1 MKVLLV
7 DLHNMIHRARHS
19 FIKGENACTF
29 NFFRQ
34 LKSEFD
40 RHDPDLVY
48 LVSEGRPHHRHKI
61 SDTYKANRPKEVDEV
76 FREQM
81 SKIYSLIRCLPVN
94 LAVHQDFEC
103 DDVIAHL
110 ASNVY
115 CDDEVIIL
123 SSDTDFIQLLTN
135 KNVSL
140 WNPIKKKFID
150 PWPVDYLTF
159 KSLKGDPADNIKGVP
174 GVGEKTAM
182 KLAASSKNLSEF
194 FNVKPKA
201 ELEYTK
207 ARNLIK
213 FANVTDGKNQIAVD
227 EFDMNMKTLLEEFRN
242 MNFKSIIGKSWPKWI
257 NTMEKINE
265 SRQERNNA
273 GSTG

>member
-1 MKVLLV
+1 
-7 DLHNMIHRARHS
+7 MIHRARHS
-19 FIKGENACTF
+19 FIKGKNACVF

-40 RHDPDLVY
+40 RHDPDIVY

-61 SDTYKANRPKEVDEV
+61 LDTYKANRPKEVDED

-81 SKIYSLIRCLPVN
+81 SRIYSLVKFLPVN
-94 LAVHQDFEC
+94 LAVHKDFEG

-115 CDDEVIIL
+115 CDDQVVIL

-135 KNVSL
+135 ENICL
-140 WNPIKKKFID
+140 WNPIKKQFID

-182 KLAASSKNLSEF
+182 RLTASPEALSEF
-194 FNVKPKA
+194 FNIKPLA
-201 ELEYTK
+201 ELEYTR

-213 FANVTDGKNQIAVD
+213 FADVTDGENQVLID
-227 EFDMNMKTLLEEFRN
+227 EFNMDMKTLLEEFRS

-257 NTMEKINE
+257 DTMERINE

-273 GSTG
+273 GTAS